1 MRSLFINRQ
10 SSARPITSPKMGLSR
25 WSRRRRTTLTG
36 LDIISEPG
44 ALILTAPCEPVVS
57 FVRKSVGAK
66 GVDFPTVKSSR
77 ESQRETTSV
86 RILAAASATP
96 PVRLAPARAESRD
109 ATERSRA
116 GRRGVAATWRPAQA
130 DGWRSEGARPCL
142 RAPCRIIPLLHEDA
156 PIQRSAARLRDGR
169 PCPAGG
175 CPAGFGQRVLPD
187 GCHSPASDGRITYA
201 SPNLTLLG

>member
-1 MRSLFINRQ
+1 MAHQKTRVSPKTMRSLFINRQ

-44 ALILTAPCEPVVS
+44 ALILTEPW
-57 FVRKSVGAK
+57 
-66 GVDFPTVKSSR
+66 
-77 ESQRETTSV
+77 ESV
-86 RILAAASATP
+86 RILAAASAAP
-96 PVRLAPARAESRD
+96 PVRLASARAESRD

-116 GRRGVAATWRPAQA
+116 GSQGVAATWRPAQA
-130 DGWRSEGARPCL
+130 DGRRSEGARPCL

-169 PCPAGG
+169 PCPSGG